1 MVGMGEIEV
10 WRIAVTPANSA
21 AAASLAPRVLD
32 AAEQRKAAAF
42 RRPADQDLYRIAH
55 VALRTLLADRL
66 HRPAAELR
74 FRQAAC
80 PGCGKPHGRPEV
92 ISDEPLE
99 FSLSHTTGLAL
110 IALAPDTVGLD
121 VERLAAF
128 GAATAT
134 DIAGQL
140 HPAEQAELAAVAA
153 DLRPAA
159 TLRCWVRKEAYLKGT
174 GMGLGAAPPPTTWA
188 SAPATPPTPRPR
200 RPAGPSSPS
209 RSPTP
214 TTPRSRCAP
223 TPLPRCPSPSATST
237 STSTPALTPALTWGS
252 APGSAEKAGQ
262 RTRDPAGGDG
272 SRPRVRH
279 SKICALV
286 CPSPSSRRFRE
297 EPLGSPVRGYR
308 RQ

>member
-1 MVGMGEIEV
+1 MGEIEV

-55 VALRTLLADRL
+55 VALRILLADRL

-92 ISDEPLE
+92 VSDEPLE

-128 GAATAT
+128 GAAT

-174 GMGLGAAPPPTTWA
+174 GMGLGAGTDADYVGLGPGYPA
-188 SAPATPPTPRPR
+188 HPATPPPGWVIQSVPVPDAYDAAIALRTDA
-200 RPAGPSSPS
+200 PA
-209 RSPTP
+209 
-214 TTPRSRCAP
+214 
-223 TPLPRCPSPSATST
+223 PLP
-237 STSTPALTPALTWGS
+237 LTVRDLDLG
-252 APGSAEKAGQ
+252 PGLD
-262 RTRDPAGGDG
+262 RDLD
-272 SRPRVRH
+272 
-279 SKICALV
+279 
-286 CPSPSSRRFRE
+286 
-297 EPLGSPVRGYR
+297 LGPDLGIGPGIG
-308 RQ
+308 